1 MKRNYSELIENTIRK
16 LELPVSKFWL
26 TEGVAEIAKQFPKL
40 PEETIR
46 EIIAYDPTYKGGDE
60 LGKYGKWIISL
71 YYNYLKNRERWKQY
85 NNFMK
90 ANPDGVNP
98 KTGQK
103 IVEPTY
109 LPEVKPED
117 TYKIKP
123 LLKQYEM
130 LKGKIKKP
138 ITAFKTVPD
147 LYAEIE
153 KFNNQG
159 VPQDKKALE
168 RYYVFKDCE
177 EKGLKKIYE
186 DKSWLIGIPETFESS
201 KPFGNFTNWCT
212 TSSNGTY
219 YDRYLKEYGG
229 QYYILLNKD
238 TGELFQFHFES
249 DQFMDERDNPID
261 MYNFTEKY
269 RNIAIFLND
278 YKHEVSN
285 PEDMENDRIKNIY
298 NQFIEY
304 IKSPEDIVKNILY
317 MNYTKVKEIT
327 DNKIRGHFDLDSLNR
342 IVYSRDNSRDGLSL
356 NSVCKLLTEF
366 YDCYYDNYGLRDYSY
381 QGDEWDSFAKKYG
394 IEEYN
399 WEKICNIYF
408 GQDEAPEEITNIIQE
423 DFYDGQGLSSF
434 LNQCSEYGTQAECE
448 DDIFK
453 DLMDNLPISDKV
465 VTSGVKDSVEVNFE
479 ITMDDLWQIH
489 YIQCTRNS
497 NASLP
502 RLDDINNIINKKEP
516 KQLSLIKDKMRED
529 WFQDWKKTDDD
540 DTYYDYEDE
549 DWLYLWRVIHG
560 KCDMTDGVYGAFE
573 IIEPS
578 YGWSGFDDKYCEDG
592 FEHAA
597 QRIAKIVN
605 KTSDKEE
612 KVDTEV
618 DKQISEV
625 LRIAR

>member
-1 MKRNYSELIENTIRK
+1 MKDYRFLIENT
-16 LELPVSKFWL
+16 LENMDLKISDFWL
-26 TEGVAEIAKQFPKL
+26 FEGVNEIIKQYPKL
-40 PEETIR
+40 NEETIR
-46 EIIAYDPTYKGGDE
+46 RIIALDPTYKGGE
-60 LGKYGKWIISL
+60 QLGVYGKWIL
-71 YYNYLKNRERWKQY
+71 GLFYNYVKNRDAWRQY
-85 NNFMK
+85 NSFMK
-90 ANPDGVNP
+90 SNPNGINP

-103 IVEPTY
+103 INEPTY

-117 TYKIKP
+117 EYKIKP

-138 ITAFKTVPD
+138 ITDFKTIPD

-159 VPQDKKALE
+159 VPLNKKALE

-177 EKGLKKIYE
+177 KKGLKKIYE
-186 DKSWLIGIPETFESS
+186 DKSWMIGIPETFESS

-229 QYYILLNKD
+229 QYYILLNKE

-278 YKHEVSN
+278 YKHKVSN

-298 NQFIEY
+298 NKFMEY

-317 MNYTKVKEIT
+317 MNYTKVEEIT
-327 DNKIRGHFDLDSLNR
+327 DNKIKGHFDLDSLNR
-342 IVYSRDNSRDGLSL
+342 TVYSRDNSRDGLSL
-356 NSVCKLLTEF
+356 KRVCEILTEF
-366 YDCYYDNYGLRDYSY
+366 YDVFDFDEYGLQDYSY
-381 QGDEWDSFAKKYG
+381 QGDEWNDIAEKYG

-399 WEKICNIYF
+399 WEKICDIYNDY
-408 GQDEAPEEITNIIQE
+408 DEAPEEITNIIQE
-423 DFYDGQGLSSF
+423 DFYDGQGLLPF
-434 LNQCSEYGTQAECE
+434 LNQCTEYGTQAECE

-465 VTSGVKDSVEVNFE
+465 VTSGVNDSVEVNFE

-489 YIQCTRNS
+489 YIQCTKDS
-497 NASLP
+497 SITLP
-502 RLDDINNIINKKEP
+502 KLDDVNKIINKKEP

-529 WFQDWKKTDDD
+529 WFQDWKKPDD
-540 DTYYDYEDE
+540 DTYYDEYEDE

-560 KCDMTDGVYGAFE
+560 KCDMDDGTYGAFE
-573 IIEPS
+573 ISEPS

-592 FEHAA
+592 FEYAA
-597 QRIAKIVN
+597 QKIAKIKN
-605 KTSDKEE
+605 DNSKEKEKT
-612 KVDTEV
+612 DTEV

-625 LRIAR
+625 LRIAK